1 MKIVLLSAYS
11 AIHTVRWANGLCSR
25 GHDVYL
31 LSLHRHGDTLD
42 PRVKL
47 TLFPFPPPVGY
58 YLNVLF
64 VRYMLKKIKP
74 DIVNAHYA
82 SGYGTL
88 GRLCNFHPYVL
99 SVWGSDVYDFPHDS
113 TRNRQLIVKNL
124 KSADMVCSTSHAM
137 AKVTKELCPELQEI
151 CITPFGVDTETFCPA
166 DSGGGESTITIGT
179 VKTLNRK
186 YGVDILI
193 RAFAEMRESVSWG
206 DSALADRLRLLI
218 VGEGA
223 DRDDLVQLAD
233 STGIGDVAQF
243 AGSVPYSKVPE
254 YLNKIDIYAAFSRLD
269 SESFGVAIIEA
280 SSCGVPVIVSDV
292 DGPSEVVINGE
303 TGFIVQRENVEES
316 AAALEKLVRDKG
328 LRQQFGSGGRVHVQ
342 TLYDWEKSL
351 DIMENVYERAT
362 QQ

>member
-1 MKIVLLSAYS
+1 MKIVLLSGYS
-11 AIHTVRWANGLCSR
+11 AIHTVRWANGLCLR

-47 TLFPFPPPVGY
+47 ILFPFPPPVGY

-99 SVWGSDVYDFPHDS
+99 SVWGSDVYDFPHNS
-113 TRNRQLIVKNL
+113 VRNRRLVVKNL

-137 AKVTKELCPELQEI
+137 AKVTKKLCPELQEI
-151 CITPFGVDTETFCPA
+151 CITPFGVDTDTFCPA
-166 DSGGGESTITIGT
+166 GTGAGENTITIGT
-179 VKTLNRK
+179 VKTLNHK
-186 YGVDILI
+186 YGIDILI
-193 RAFAEMRESVSWG
+193 RAFAEMRESISRG
-206 DSALADRLRLLI
+206 DSALADMLRLLI
-218 VGEGA
+218 VGEGV
-223 DRDDLVQLAD
+223 DRDDLVQLAE
-233 STGIGDVAQF
+233 SSGIGAVTQF

-254 YLNKIDIYAAFSRLD
+254 YLNKIDIYAAFSRL
-269 SESFGVAIIEA
+269 ESFGVAIIEA

-292 DGPSEVVINGE
+292 DGPSEVVISGK
-303 TGFIVQRENVEES
+303 TGLIVQRENVQES

-351 DIMENVYERAT
+351 EIMENVYECAVR
-362 QQ
+362 Q